1 MAKKWK
7 YTRIGKFFRYVRLQ
21 FIKLYH
27 SADSPRQIAFGFAFG
42 AFIGIFP
49 TFGFGLLIVTGLGAL
64 FKFNIPSALFGSLVG
79 MPWITPFWIAAS
91 IQVGKLITGSDAR
104 IALFSGGGFAGFLQN
119 TLKFSWDYFV
129 GNVILS
135 VGVSILLYFIVWAL
149 VARYRKYRLEKKA
162 STDD

>member
-1 MAKKWK
+1 MSKKWK
-7 YTRIGKFFRYVRLQ
+7 STRLGKFFRYIRIQ

-64 FKFNIPSALFGSLVG
+64 LKFNIPSAILGSLVG

-91 IQVGKLITGSDAR
+91 IQVGKLITGSNAT
-104 IALFSGGGFAGFLQN
+104 IALFAGGGFAGFLQN

-129 GNVILS
+129 GNVVLS
-135 VGVSILLYFIVWAL
+135 VGISIVLNIVVWAL
-149 VARYRKYRLEKKA
+149 VVRNRRFRQEKKA
-162 STDD
+162 GIT